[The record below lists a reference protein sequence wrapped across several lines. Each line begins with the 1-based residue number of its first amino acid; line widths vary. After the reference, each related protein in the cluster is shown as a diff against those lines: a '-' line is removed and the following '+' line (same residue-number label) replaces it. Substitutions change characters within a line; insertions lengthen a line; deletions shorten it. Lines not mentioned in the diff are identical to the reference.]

1 MSLLDGLFGAG
12 AQQAM
17 LGGTTQQSNQAY
29 NNYQS
34 QASNQQS
41 LSQAFNQTM
50 MNWNQNPFART
61 SQWVFAGT
69 PCTLEEFADRIWGA
83 EPHED
88 KMLFLLTHSGPEC
101 K

>member
-1 MSLLDGLFGAG
+1 MSLLDSVFGAG

-17 LGGTTQQSNQAY
+17 LGNTTQQQANQAFNQAY
-29 NNYQS
+29 NNYQG
-34 QASNQQS
+34 QAS

-50 MNWNQNPFART
+50 NNWNQNPFART

-69 PCTLEEFADRIWGA
+69 PCTLQEFADSIWPG
-83 EPHED
+83 PHED
-88 KMLFLLTHSGPEC
+88 KMLFLLTHSGPEH